1 MSALNFMAI
10 HPPAAEIFQLVYS
23 LQAEIYLKRKKKKGR
38 KEGRTEHKEISSNVF
53 HYVPVRGIV

>member
-1 MSALNFMAI
+1 MAI

-23 LQAEIYLKRKKKKGR
+23 LQAEIYFKKKEGR

>member
-1 MSALNFMAI
+1 MAI